1 MTRCARDGSFA
12 IWPKL
17 MKPHGSRTSEDAPFR
32 TGKFQRS
39 NNRAV
44 AATGAHRR
52 QRCLRF
58 GSTKALITET
68 EKRLSARTICAEPR
82 WGENR
87 HSGCQGLPFLV
98 SNEFG
103 WLWVAHGYRAPKLT
117 NVKALGRTPLLQW
130 SNIGAAAWNSL
141 KCSDERATVAQL
153 HGTRLARYGR
163 TCRGH
168 SPENQTHYLSGAWL
182 NCTGHLSPLLHSL
195 DGGCRGVPRSAR
207 PGWFA
212 SRAVAVSKPSSRAT

>member
-1 MTRCARDGSFA
+1 MDRGPARMRPSGLANSKD
-12 IWPKL
+12 P
-17 MKPHGSRTSEDAPFR
+17 
-32 TGKFQRS
+32 
-39 NNRAV
+39 
-44 AATGAHRR
+44 
-52 QRCLRF
+52 
-58 GSTKALITET
+58 ITERWPRRALT
-68 EKRLSARTICAEPR
+68 DVSDACDSAAQKHWSLKRKSGSALGQFALSRGGVKTGIRGAKVFR
-82 WGENR
+82 
-87 HSGCQGLPFLV
+87 FLV

-141 KCSDERATVAQL
+141 KCSDERATVAQR